1 MPTNLTTSNIS
12 DTYQSLLHFDA
23 ALPATGFYTVYDG
36 IGNTTGL
43 QLSRDHINANSGMF
57 AQSFSTR
64 NDTSNVPGVTITG
77 NQINCGEESPAQLRL
92 NYNRSDGNVGGFTD
106 TTVFDGKRAEVARFQ
121 GSSKNLLVKGDIIAF
136 STSDKNLKDNIKNIE
151 NPLDKIVKINGVT
164 FNWNS
169 SQETYTGT
177 DVGVIAQEIEE
188 IIPEAVTTRE
198 NGYKAVKYEKII
210 PLLIESIKELKDRN
224 EALESK
230 LATLTL

>member
-1 MPTNLTTSNIS
+1 MPANLTTSNIS
-12 DTYQSLLHFDA
+12 NTYQGLLHFDA
-23 ALPATGFYTVYDG
+23 ALPATGFHTVYDG
-36 IGNTTGL
+36 LGNTTGL
-43 QLSRDHINANSGMF
+43 QLSRDNINAGSGMY
-57 AQSFSTR
+57 AQWFSTR
-64 NDTSNVPGVTITG
+64 NDTSGVPQLTMTG
-77 NQINCGEESPAQLRL
+77 NQINCGVQFAEIAL

-151 NPLDKIVKINGVT
+151 NPLDKITKINGVT

-210 PLLIESIKELKDRN
+210 PLLIESIKELKERN
-224 EALESK
+224 EALEDK

>member
-1 MPTNLTTSNIS
+1 MPANLTTSNIS
-12 DTYQSLLHFDA
+12 NTYQGLLHFDA
-23 ALPATGFYTVYDG
+23 ALPATGFHTVFDG

-43 QLSRDHINANSGMF
+43 QLSRDHINAGSGMY
-57 AQSFSTR
+57 AQWFSTR
-64 NDTSNVPGVTITG
+64 NDTSGVPQLTMTG
-77 NQINCGEESPAQLRL
+77 NQINCGVQFAEIAL
-92 NYNRSDGNVGGFTD
+92 NFNRSDGNVGGFTD

-210 PLLIESIKELKDRN
+210 PLLIESIKELKERN

>member
-1 MPTNLTTSNIS
+1 MPANLTTNNIS
-12 DTYQSLLHFDA
+12 TSYQGLLHFDA
-23 ALPATGFYTVYDG
+23 ALPATGFHTVYDG

-43 QLSRDHINANSGMF
+43 QLSRDHINAGSGMY
-57 AQSFSTR
+57 AQWFSTR
-64 NDTSNVPGVTITG
+64 NDTSGVPYLTMTG
-77 NQINCGEESPAQLRL
+77 NQINCGIQYPEVAL
-92 NYNRSDGNVGGFTD
+92 NYNRSDGNVGDFTN
-106 TTVFDGKRAEVARFQ
+106 VAIYDGKRAEVARFT
-121 GSSKNLLVKGDIIAF
+121 GSNKTLTVKGDIVAF
-136 STSDKNLKDNIKNIE
+136 HTSDKNLKDNIKNIE

-210 PLLIESIKELKDRN
+210 PLLIESIKELKERN

-230 LATLTL
+230 LAALTL